1 MLIAS
6 HHQHLNNRGTP
17 QVKAKKKECQLH
29 KDSPLQD
36 TLLECYSCGN
46 RNVFALGF
54 VPIKAENSVVLLCR
68 DTAPGAP
75 GLKDLDLDLS
85 LWQPLIEDRAFV
97 PWLVK
102 TPTEQVLVIW
112 KDFGCMEL
120 PLVNWVLPFGRRCC
134 ARGT

>member
-1 MLIAS
+1 MQQQLCAFALPLPS
-6 HHQHLNNRGTP
+6 SALQP

-102 TPTEQVLVIW
+102 MPTEQVLIACN
-112 KDFGCMEL
+112 DPDLYESA
-120 PLVNWVLPFGRRCC
+120 
-134 ARGT
+134 ARHWL